1 MSFLTNQDV
10 IELQKVA
17 IKRVANGLHIN
28 TDYKSMF
35 EVFDEI
41 SRTNDP
47 LFELLD
53 NFIVAYRQ
61 YQNYHF
67 YLDRD
72 STPGNL
78 TSFQSDGLSAVIQN
92 RDNTRNA
99 LLAALSQRGF

>member
-10 IELQKVA
+10 IEIQKVA
-17 IKRVANGLHIN
+17 VKRVANGLGIY
-28 TDYKSMF
+28 TDYRSML

-41 SRTNDP
+41 SRTGDP
-47 LFELLD
+47 LFDLLD
-53 NFIVAYRQ
+53 NFIVCYRQ

-78 TSFQSDGLSAVIQN
+78 TPYQADGLTAVIQN

-99 LLAALSQRGF
+99 LLAALDARGF

>member
-17 IKRVANGLHIN
+17 IKRVANGLRIN

-67 YLDRD
+67 YLD
-72 STPGNL
+72 SNCP
-78 TSFQSDGLSAVIQN
+78 
-92 RDNTRNA
+92 
-99 LLAALSQRGF
+99 